1 MSLTV
6 SLSALETATQVV
18 ELRLVKVAVFGDKI
32 VDVAVATT
40 QDCNF
45 TDTYVC

>member
-1 MSLTV
+1 MPLTV
-6 SLSALETATQVV
+6 GLSALKTVTQVA
-18 ELRLVKVAVFGDKI
+18 ERRLVEVAVFGDKV